1 MTDSPPATVFWA
13 HGTSLVTETHEHVS
27 SDGRFGW
34 GADLSVSPGQ
44 FAWFHLPIPISAP
57 QKNLDVMIHEVYI
70 EFSVDGAL
78 LRAVD
83 IYDGATKIQDFGGL
97 TTKGDF
103 TGGIQSQNTFT
114 LSKPHQMRSALGVSL
129 NFSASI
135 GFDSKIPPSRIIVSA
150 GGALVGFN
158 ELVVPPIFGQ
168 KVAKV

>member
-1 MTDSPPATVFWA
+1 MTDTPPETIFWA

-57 QKNLDVMIHEVYI
+57 QKNFDVMIQEVYI
-70 EFSVDGAL
+70 EFSVDGAQ

-83 IYDGATKIQDFGGL
+83 IYDGGTMVQDFGGL
-97 TTKGDF
+97 TTTGNF

-129 NFSASI
+129 NFSAAI
-135 GFDSKIPPSRIIVSA
+135 GLDSTIPPSRIVVSA

-158 ELVVPPIFGQ
+158 ELGVSPILGQ
-168 KVAKV
+168 KVAKA